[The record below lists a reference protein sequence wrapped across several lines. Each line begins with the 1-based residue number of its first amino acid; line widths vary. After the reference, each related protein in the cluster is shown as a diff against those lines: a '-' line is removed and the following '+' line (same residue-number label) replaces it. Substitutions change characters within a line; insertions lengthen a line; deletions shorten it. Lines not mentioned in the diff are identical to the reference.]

1 MLDNVLSGEI
11 SKMVL
16 ALRDH
21 DVKRTVGN
29 ETTYNQLQTD
39 SDSCHT
45 DLYKTQQFMDARLN
59 TEPQNFGLLV
69 PEGDGGLS
77 PTLSTSQQL
86 LFSKW

>member
-1 MLDNVLSGEI
+1 MLGNVLSGEI
-11 SKMVL
+11 SEMVL

-21 DVKRTVGN
+21 NVKRTVGN

-39 SDSCHT
+39 SCHT
-45 DLYKTQQFMDARLN
+45 DLYKTQQLMDARLK